1 MLSHLPIGMGLDFSW
16 ILIIISLIITAI
28 AQARVSGAYAK
39 YKKLPVR
46 SGITG
51 AIFAQNMLSNNG
63 IHDVG
68 IRAVQGELSDH
79 YDPRTN
85 TVNLSEKVY
94 TDSSVASVA
103 VAAHECGHVLQ
114 KYTNYGPMA
123 LRGAIVPVTNFC
135 SQASFILILIGAIF
149 SSFSFLVNIG
159 AIIYFAVVIF
169 QLVTLP
175 VEFNASARAL
185 KYIEGSGV
193 VAADELKG
201 AKTML
206 KAAAMTYVA
215 SMLAAFLTFLRLIL
229 IANRRR

>member
-1 MLSHLPIGMGLDFSW
+1 MLDHLPIGMGLDFSW
-16 ILIIISLIITAI
+16 ILIIISLIITGI

-51 AIFAQNMLSNNG
+51 AMFAQNMLSNNG
-63 IHDVG
+63 IHDLG
-68 IRAVQGELSDH
+68 IKAVQGELSDH

-114 KYTNYGPMA
+114 KYTNYKPMS
-123 LRGAIVPVTNFC
+123 LRGAIVPITNFC
-135 SQASFILILIGAIF
+135 SQASFILILVGIIF
-149 SSFSFLVNIG
+149 SSFSFLVNAG
-159 AIIYFAVVIF
+159 AIIYFVVVIF

-193 VAADELKG
+193 VASDELKG
-201 AKTML
+201 AKSML

>member
-1 MLSHLPIGMGLDFSW
+1 MFNYLPMGADFGISW
-16 ILIIISLIITAI
+16 ILIIISLIITLC
-28 AQARVSGAYAK
+28 AQVRISSAYSK

-51 AIFAQNMLSNNG
+51 SMFAHQMLNDNH
-63 IHDVG
+63 IYDVS
-68 IRAVQGELSDH
+68 VMPVNGELSDH
-79 YDPRTN
+79 FDPRTN

-135 SQASFILILIGAIF
+135 SQASFILILLGMVF
-149 SSFSFLVNIG
+149 SSFGFLVNLG
-159 AIIYFAVVIF
+159 AVIYFAVVIF

-185 KYIEGSGV
+185 SYIESSGV
-193 VAADELKG
+193 VSADELKG

-215 SMLAAFLTFLRLIL
+215 SMLAAFLTFLRLL
-229 IANRRR
+229 TIANRRR

>member
-1 MLSHLPIGMGLDFSW
+1 MLGYLPIRMGLDWSW
-16 ILIIISLIITAI
+16 ILIIISLIITVA
-28 AQARVSGAYAK
+28 AQAKVSGAYNK
-39 YKKLPVR
+39 YKRLPVR
-46 SGITG
+46 SGVTG
-51 AIFAQNMLSNNG
+51 SSFAQQMLSANN
-63 IHDVG
+63 IYDV
-68 IRAVQGELSDH
+68 AVRPVNGELSDH

-135 SQASFILILIGAIF
+135 SQASFILILIGIIF
-149 SSFSFLVNIG
+149 SSFSFLVNLG
-159 AIIYFAVVIF
+159 AIIYFVVVIF

-175 VEFNASARAL
+175 VEFNASSRAL
-185 KYIEGSGV
+185 KYIESSGV

-201 AKTML
+201 AKSML
-206 KAAAMTYVA
+206 SAAAMTYVA